1 MWKGFSS
8 DYVPPQDTAVF
19 DAGEGQGLMF
29 SPYPVP
35 MISNGSRRLLDNCSQ
50 WTLLSNACSIGR
62 EVKNLGTSFR
72 DATLLQ
78 VCVCVCLRASVC
90 AHVCV
95 YMPLYVTITY
105 VPVRVG
111 TRGHPQVSFHT
122 HHPPLVLLCWFLEL
136 RTFTGREF
144 TWPSRS
150 SCPCLPTAGIT
161 SLCCYARLSYMS
173 ARD

>member
-62 EVKNLGTSFR
+62 EVKNLETSSR

-95 YMPLYVTITY
+95 HAL
-105 VPVRVG
+105 VRDYYICTSACGDQRTPSGVIPHAPSTFG
-111 TRGHPQVSFHT
+111 FALLVFRAADFYWPRIYLAQQILLSL
-122 HHPPLVLLCWFLEL
+122 PPHGWDYKPVLLCPAFLHE
-136 RTFTGREF
+136 
-144 TWPSRS
+144 
-150 SCPCLPTAGIT
+150 C
-161 SLCCYARLSYMS
+161 
-173 ARD
+173 